1 MDAGRD
7 IGAPLALA
15 AAATAAGF
23 LAFLP
28 TNYQGVS
35 ELGLIAGVGMFVAF
49 LMSITVLP
57 ALLAVLDPPGEKE
70 PLGFASFAV
79 ADSFV
84 ERNRKWV
91 VGVTLGIAIIGLPL
105 LYFLRFDFNPDQSA
119 QSNGGIDL
127 HLSRPAPGSQHRCER
142 DQCAGRFGE
151 GRQRQRPPSWRSCP
165 KSSASCRSTASCPTI
180 RRPSSD

>member
-57 ALLAVLDPPGEKE
+57 C
-70 PLGFASFAV
+70 
-79 ADSFV
+79 
-84 ERNRKWV
+84 
-91 VGVTLGIAIIGLPL
+91 L
-105 LYFLRFDFNPDQSA
+105 LYT
-119 QSNGGIDL
+119 
-127 HLSRPAPGSQHRCER
+127 SRRG
-142 DQCAGRFGE
+142 
-151 GRQRQRPPSWRSCP
+151 
-165 KSSASCRSTASCPTI
+165 
-180 RRPSSD
+180 